1 MTRRYRPDPRLT
13 RRGLLRAAGLGALSL
28 PMARL
33 MRPGEAWASGAAE
46 RVIFFYFPDGVPG
59 WSEAGD
65 PSQFH
70 CTGSETGFSLPHC
83 LQPLAPW
90 RDRCVFFRGLSMGA
104 TDSGSHPGGAKKL
117 LTAADHGNNESIDQH
132 LSRSV
137 GAASPWRHLYLGAMA
152 TADGASGDKHIVYPV
167 AGTTMAPEDDPARA
181 FASLFGVA
189 TSGGGSGEET
199 PGTETTA
206 GTRGSVLDAVMGD
219 LEDLQGRLGAVERT
233 KLEYHLDSLRELE
246 ARLQGEGGGVAG
258 GGTGSA
264 SCADPDVD
272 LTGVSAGSLS
282 DPQHFGDVLRA
293 QMEVMVLAME
303 CGLTRVGTL
312 QASHHTSELVMSR
325 IPGTPFHDPGYDMRS
340 HQASHY
346 GSRHDPDSREFVAF
360 RDQRTWF
367 VDQLA
372 ALLELLESRP
382 EGGGTM
388 LDHTLVV
395 LCTEVCDGNTHQHD
409 DMPIVL
415 AGGAGGAIR
424 GGRLLDVGTR
434 RHGDL
439 WVSVAQAM
447 GEDLWRFGD
456 SSSGPIPGLLS

>member
-1 MTRRYRPDPRLT
+1 MRRYRPDPRFS
-13 RRGLLRAAGLGALSL
+13 RRGLLKAAGLGAVTL

-33 MRPGEAWASGAAE
+33 LRPAEAWASGAAE

-65 PSQFH
+65 ASKFH
-70 CTGSETGFSLPHC
+70 CTGSETGFSLPEC
-83 LQPLAPW
+83 LAPLAPW
-90 RDRCVFFRGLSMGA
+90 RDTCVFFRGLSMGG

-117 LTAADHGNNESIDQH
+117 LTAADYGNNESIDQH
-132 LSRSV
+132 LSRSI

-152 TADGASGDKHIVYPV
+152 NADGASGDKHIVYPV
-167 AGTTMAPEDDPARA
+167 AGTPMSPEDDPARA
-181 FASLFGVA
+181 FAALFGA
-189 TSGGGSGEET
+189 APEGGGGGET

-219 LEDLQGRLGAVERT
+219 LEGLQARLGAVEQT
-233 KLEYHLDSLRELE
+233 KLAYHLDSLRELE
-246 ARLQGEGGGVAG
+246 ARLQGAGGGTG

-264 SCADPDVD
+264 GCESPDVD
-272 LTGVSAGSLS
+272 LSGVSAGSLY
-282 DPQHFGDVLRA
+282 DPARFGDVLRA

-325 IPGTPFHDPGYDMRS
+325 VPGTDFHDPGYDMRS

-346 GSRHDPDSREFVAF
+346 GSRHDPGSREYVAF

-367 VDQLA
+367 VSQLA
-372 ALLELLESRP
+372 MLLEMLESRP

-395 LCTEVCDGNTHQHD
+395 LCTEVCDGNTHLHD
-409 DMPIVL
+409 DMPFVL
-415 AGGAGGAIR
+415 AGGAGGAVR
-424 GGRLLDVGTR
+424 GGRLLDVGYR

-439 WVSVAQAM
+439 WVSVAQAL

-456 SSSGPIPGLLS
+456 SSSGPIPGLVG